1 LMEGEREREIAC
13 GLREGDVAAWQALYD
28 AYARPLWGLV
38 ARWMGPSSTE
48 IADVVQETFM
58 AAARSATTY
67 DPKRA
72 SLWLWLCGIARRHA
86 AQHHRNRARHG
97 RVTAAESVRAAD
109 LRISRRL
116 ENREN
121 PPDEALESAE
131 RAAQVRAA
139 LLVLPGEYEVLLTEK
154 YVDGASLAELSQR
167 HGSSETA
174 VRSKLARA
182 RRAFRRIYERASPAS
197 KRGSGGGTA

>member
-1 LMEGEREREIAC
+1 MEGEQQREIAS
-13 GLREGDVAAWQALYD
+13 GLHEGDVAAWQALYD

-38 ARWMGPSSTE
+38 ARWMGPSSTD

-58 AAARSATTY
+58 AAARGATGY

-86 AQHHRNRARHG
+86 AQHYRTQARHA
-97 RVTAAESVRAAD
+97 RVRAPESVGAAD
-109 LRISRRL
+109 PRASRWL
-116 ENREN
+116 ENREDS
-121 PPDEALESAE
+121 PDGAVASVEQ
-131 RAAQVRAA
+131 AARVRAA

-154 YVDGASLAELSQR
+154 YVDGASVAELSRR
-167 HGSSETA
+167 HGTSEMA

-182 RRAFRRIYERASPAS
+182 RRAFRRVYERTS
-197 KRGSGGGTA
+197 RGSARDCGGGPV